1 MRYSRMEGRQPPE
14 RPRGN
19 KGAMIFV
26 IVAALAVG
34 IYVISASEAGEFL
47 SEKIVD
53 PVVEAFSAESDN
65 KEPEPSDDVTA
76 ETKDDNKKVTY
87 ELEEFSLYA
96 LQAGVFADKENADKY
111 ADELKNKGG
120 AGFVTEFESG
130 YRVFISGYLSKDDA
144 ENVKDRLLSEQNMDT
159 GVYEMIGDSIKA
171 EVVADSATAKLLA
184 DSDINGDITE
194 LTEISIAKDKG
205 EITEDEAMTR
215 LSALKGEAEDTLTA
229 LKAIEGDELAAALA
243 EYYTSFCEA
252 LSSAINGDEEVVF
265 SSRIKLAYL
274 SAADAR
280 GRLGKSINR

>member
-14 RPRGN
+14 KPRGN

-34 IYVISASEAGEFL
+34 VYVISASEAGEFL
-47 SEKIVD
+47 SDKVVD
-53 PVVEAFSAESDN
+53 PVVEAFSPEDEN
-65 KEPEPSDDVTA
+65 KEQELSDDGAA
-76 ETKDDNKKVTY
+76 ETENENKKVTY
-87 ELEEFSLYA
+87 ELEEFSMYA

-159 GVYEMIGDSIKA
+159 GVYELVGDSVKA
-171 EVVADSATAKLLA
+171 EVVADSATAELLA
-184 DSDINGDITE
+184 DSDINGGISE
-194 LTEISIAKDKG
+194 LAEISIAKDKG
-205 EITEDEAMTR
+205 ELTEDAAIAR
-215 LSALKGEAEDTLTA
+215 LSEMKEESEVTLTA
-229 LKAIEGDELAAALA
+229 LKSIEGDKLAAALA
-243 EYYTSFCEA
+243 EYYTSFCEV
-252 LSSAINGDEEVVF
+252 LSAAIDGDEEVVF

-280 GRLGKSINR
+280 GRLGKSING